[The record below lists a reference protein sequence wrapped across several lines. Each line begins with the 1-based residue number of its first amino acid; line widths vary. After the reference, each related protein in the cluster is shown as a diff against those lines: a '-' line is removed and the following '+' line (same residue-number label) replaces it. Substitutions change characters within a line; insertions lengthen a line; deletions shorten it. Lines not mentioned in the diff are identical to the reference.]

1 LTGGVSLPPTVAF
14 LETPVNPSL
23 MRTVAVLGALTATIA
38 WLAWPGPQRSANS
51 AGVDAEATMAQVRRL
66 IESGQ
71 PPTGSEGRYPLV
83 PREAP
88 PAEGGS
94 VLAIGLAHAQ
104 ADAPAIGAPAP
115 KASGK
120 DAAEIDW
127 LELMPAED
135 IKKLQEIPAV
145 DHSGFVS
152 AEQFMSFNTVK
163 ELDGRKGKIAGY
175 IVPIETDDKG
185 NLTSFFLVPYFGAC
199 IHVPPPPPNQIVYAK
214 LAKPIPVPDMY
225 APQWV
230 DGTLVIERT
239 DNELGASAYT
249 MKVDTVTTWDG

>member
-1 LTGGVSLPPTVAF
+1 MNPNLLRTITILGVLS
-14 LETPVNPSL
+14 
-23 MRTVAVLGALTATIA
+23 ATLA
-38 WLAWPGPQRSANS
+38 WLAWPEPRRS
-51 AGVDAEATMAQVRRL
+51 VDASAIDTDATMTEVRRL

-71 PPTGSEGRYPLV
+71 PPAGADGRYPLV
-83 PREAP
+83 PREAARE
-88 PAEGGS
+88 PA
-94 VLAIGLAHAQ
+94 ATAMFPIGDVQAQ
-104 ADAPAIGAPAP
+104 SEPPAIGAPAP
-115 KASGK
+115 KASGS

>member
-1 LTGGVSLPPTVAF
+1 L
-14 LETPVNPSL
+14 LETLVNPSL
-23 MRTVAVLGALTATIA
+23 LRTVAALGALTATVT
-38 WLAWPGPQRSANS
+38 WLAWPAPGRSVA
-51 AGVDAEATMAQVRRL
+51 APAIDADATLAEVRRM

-71 PPTGSEGRYPLV
+71 PPAGADGRYPLV
-83 PREAP
+83 PRDAP
-88 PAEGGS
+88 APAASG
-94 VLAIGLAHAQ
+94 VLGIGTAHAQ
-104 ADAPAIGAPAP
+104 ADAPAVGAPAP
-115 KASGK
+115 KPAGGN
-120 DAAEIDW
+120 AADIDW
-127 LELMPAED
+127 LELMPPED

-163 ELDGRKGKIAGY
+163 ELDGRKGRIAGY
-175 IVPIETDDKG
+175 IVPIETDDEG